1 MKGNNMVKAN
11 NKPAPQM
18 SAEFTRLEDWL
29 KVLTSTY
36 SEYPS
41 CSLAKVILYYVGRL
55 MKHED
60 IMQARDKRCDYFCMH
75 KHWLWLIENTDYR
88 E

>member
-1 MKGNNMVKAN
+1 MNKTN
-11 NKPAPQM
+11 NKPAQYLQM

-36 SEYPS
+36 SEHPS
-41 CSLAKVILYYVGRL
+41 RSLAKVILYYVNRL
-55 MKHED
+55 IKHED
-60 IMQARDKRCDYFCMH
+60 IIQAPDKRCDYFCMH
-75 KHWLWLIENTDYR
+75 KYWLWLIENTGYQ